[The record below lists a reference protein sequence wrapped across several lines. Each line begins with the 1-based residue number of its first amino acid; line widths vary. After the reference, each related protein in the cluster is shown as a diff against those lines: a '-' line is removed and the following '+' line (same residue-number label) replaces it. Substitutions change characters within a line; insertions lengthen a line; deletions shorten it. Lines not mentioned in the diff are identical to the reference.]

1 LDKSN
6 KSYIFV
12 RKRKGMQHVGQ
23 RIKKL
28 REAKNLTQ
36 EFMANNL
43 KISQNSYSRIE
54 TENTKLTTERLSEIA
69 TILEVPAELIISNEA
84 PSYTINNQ
92 NVDKYYTHIENLYED
107 QKEMHL
113 TTIKILE
120 DQLKHY
126 QQENKRLMGLVEKM
140 MG

>member
-1 LDKSN
+1 
-6 KSYIFV
+6 
-12 RKRKGMQHVGQ
+12 MQHVGQ

>member
-1 LDKSN
+1 
-6 KSYIFV
+6 
-12 RKRKGMQHVGQ
+12 MEHVGS

-28 REAKNLTQ
+28 REARNFTQ

-54 TENTKLTTERLSEIA
+54 TENVKLTTERLKEIA
-69 TILEVPAELIISNEA
+69 KILEVPAEYLLNTEA
-84 PSYTINNQ
+84 PIYNFHNENATI
-92 NVDKYYTHIENLYED
+92 KYAGHIENIYED
-107 QKEMHL
+107 QKEFFQKS
-113 TTIKILE
+113 IQILE

-126 QQENKRLMGLVEKM
+126 QAENKRLMALVEKM

>member
-1 LDKSN
+1 
-6 KSYIFV
+6 
-12 RKRKGMQHVGQ
+12 MEHVGS

-28 REAKNLTQ
+28 REAKNFTQ

-54 TENTKLTTERLSEIA
+54 TENVKLTTERLKEIA
-69 TILEVPAELIISNEA
+69 QILDVPAEFILTNEA
-84 PSYTINNQ
+84 PNFSVNNST
-92 NVDKYYTHIENLYED
+92 VDKYYGFIEHLHED
-107 QKEMHL
+107 QKEL
-113 TTIKILE
+113 FQKSIQILE

-126 QQENKRLMGLVEKM
+126 QAENKRLMTLVEKM

>member
-1 LDKSN
+1 
-6 KSYIFV
+6 
-12 RKRKGMQHVGQ
+12 MQHIGQ

-140 MG
+140 IG